1 MVAIATKEIT
11 LEDDEIF
18 FKDRHQRIFN
28 YIPNFKKPQTFNE
41 KLVYRMLYDR
51 SPFYTFLAD
60 KLKMRIFVNEIL
72 SNSCNNIL
80 SHNSILYKDIDKL
93 KEEILSTNSCKYL
106 PKLYAIYDNIYDI
119 DFNTLP
125 NSFVLKTN
133 HDCGGYVIVEDKI
146 KFLRNTEL
154 FSDSMQKLQSH
165 LNTNYYYLSREW
177 HYKDIKPKIFAE
189 ELLKDKN
196 EKLADTYKFHIFDH
210 EKIENNYIQ
219 VTTDRFNNYQRF
231 IMNTNWSIAPFNFVY
246 DIPQNTL
253 PKKPS
258 NFKEMLNIS
267 LKLSRLFDYVRVD
280 LYSINDQIYIGELT
294 FTHGAAGEKLNPEFW
309 DKKLGELWNL
319 RILSDATK

>member
-1 MVAIATKEIT
+1 LGMNKNKIVAIATKEIT

-133 HDCGGYVIVEDKI
+133 HDCGGYV
-146 KFLRNTEL
+146 
-154 FSDSMQKLQSH
+154 
-165 LNTNYYYLSREW
+165 
-177 HYKDIKPKIFAE
+177 
-189 ELLKDKN
+189 
-196 EKLADTYKFHIFDH
+196 
-210 EKIENNYIQ
+210 
-219 VTTDRFNNYQRF
+219 
-231 IMNTNWSIAPFNFVY
+231 
-246 DIPQNTL
+246 
-253 PKKPS
+253 
-258 NFKEMLNIS
+258 
-267 LKLSRLFDYVRVD
+267 
-280 LYSINDQIYIGELT
+280 
-294 FTHGAAGEKLNPEFW
+294 
-309 DKKLGELWNL
+309 
-319 RILSDATK
+319 